1 MENMYLDVQGVL
13 RILTPL
19 KGYKICT
26 KEKTQV
32 FDDKVYLGKN
42 DVAENYIS
50 VTEDEAEQI
59 NAELENESLE
69 ELQQTLKSEID
80 EDED

>member
-1 MENMYLDVQGVL
+1 MENMYLDIQGVL

-50 VTEDEAEQI
+50 VTELEAEQI
-59 NAELENESLE
+59 NAELEKNIA
-69 ELQQTLKSEID
+69 SE
-80 EDED
+80 